1 MLLVVAGSF
10 GARRDSALTRLLYA
24 GTQNLGSSACGSRE
38 HEVSAFVEFGKSF
51 RDWAGG
57 CAARLLDAGSPRRES
72 LSLIAAA
79 VNGGMAKRFLTHSSQ
94 AGATNSRRLR
104 QATTTG
110 LRLRRALLG
119 SLGRLQREQADIF
132 LLHSPIAADLA
143 DGESSDCL
151 GKAIEAPFC
160 PNRQDLT

>member
-1 MLLVVAGSF
+1 VLLVVAGSF
-10 GARRDSALTRLLYA
+10 VARRDSALTRLLYA

-79 VNGGMAKRFLTHSSQ
+79 VNAGITLFDTVDSYAQGKSERCWEKR
-94 AGATNSRRLR
+94 
-104 QATTTG
+104 
-110 LRLRRALLG
+110 
-119 SLGRLQREQADIF
+119 
-132 LLHSPIAADLA
+132 
-143 DGESSDCL
+143 
-151 GKAIEAPFC
+151 
-160 PNRQDLT
+160 